1 MMIIKS
7 FLVIIDTSDR
17 RRKRRTEK
25 GNIFGQGKYLAR
37 GREEIWRWKERK
49 IFGQERRKRRE

>member
-1 MMIIKS
+1 MMIIS

-25 GNIFGQGKYLAR
+25 GNIFGQGKYFAR